1 MDLSVDTSSLR
12 LMSDLNRK
20 RCRRPSGSRTYSM
33 DVDSMHSLEAS
44 LPTPSPDGTAPAVFD
59 IVKKSSWSSLGHEV
73 SRKPKAVGLAA
84 SPMSPSSLSP
94 ASPSSPM
101 TSLQRVVI
109 SPASADECEE
119 SCFMNTS
126 AGFNSAR
133 DMSPEARS
141 SSRLDDQ
148 DSDTQMTLC
157 NVQRARHGRSG
168 SNRLDAEV
176 RHSSEHL
183 ASASGQTFAK
193 HQNDAQNT
201 RRLYPCD
208 NSSASSP
215 SVSPPGSPPSTP
227 SPTTPHNHMHHY
239 HLQHHKQ
246 HHHPLQ
252 TEAVMTTP
260 KCNVPGT
267 HFLHAPANGSH
278 RAAQLSPKASNFSI
292 AAILGGSCSSSSS
305 SSKTSSA
312 YFPLIRDM
320 RCRDHRDDSS
330 TEEPPTPSIT
340 PTPSSTSAAGDCE
353 VDVEIDVGSDSTSVT
368 SGKEA
373 SRISEV
379 KVSSDGESRDEV
391 TKIKCRLETKDLWD
405 KFHELGT
412 EMIITKTGRRMFP
425 TVRVSFTDLDPSSR
439 YCVLMDIVAVDSKRY
454 RYAYHRSSWLVAGKA
469 DPPLPARLH
478 LHPDSPFTG
487 EHLMKQTVSFEK
499 VKLTNNMLD
508 KNGHIILNSMHK
520 YQPRVHLIRKQE
532 HTKLPITSL
541 DDHDV
546 TTFVFPETVF
556 IAVTAYQNQLIPHM
570 NMLLKIPHMN
580 MLHKIPHM
588 NMLLKIP
595 HMNMLLKIPHMNM
608 LLKIPHMNMLL
619 KIPHMN
625 MLLKIPHMNMLL
637 KIPHMNMLL
646 KIPHMNMLLKIPHM
660 NKLLKIPHMNMLHKI
675 PQNSTY
681 EHVTQDSTYEHV
693 TQDSTYEHVTQDSTY
708 EHVTQDSTY
717 ENVTQDSTYEQFTQD
732 STYEH
737 VTQDSTYEH
746 VTQDSTYEHVTQDST
761 YEHVTQDST
770 KFHI

>member
-1 MDLSVDTSSLR
+1 
-12 LMSDLNRK
+12 MSDLNRK
-20 RCRRPSGSRTYSM
+20 RCRRPSGSGTYSM

-59 IVKKSSWSSLGHEV
+59 IVKKSSWSAVGHEV

-101 TSLQRVVI
+101 TSTQRVVI
-109 SPASADECEE
+109 SPAGADECEE
-119 SCFMNTS
+119 SCFINTS
-126 AGFNSAR
+126 AGFHSAR
-133 DMSPEARS
+133 DMSPEARA

-183 ASASGQTFAK
+183 ASASGQTFAM
-193 HQNDAQNT
+193 HQNDAQKN

-215 SVSPPGSPPSTP
+215 SVSPPGSPSSTP
-227 SPTTPHNHMHHY
+227 SPTTPHNHIHHY
-239 HLQHHKQ
+239 HQQHHKQ

-252 TEAVMTTP
+252 PEAVMTTS

-305 SSKTSSA
+305 SSKTSPA

-330 TEEPPTPSIT
+330 TEEPPTPTPSIT

-412 EMIITKTGRRMFP
+412 EMIITKTGSVKRQLTRGRVVLTSRSARHQSPMSRLFLLVFRLLQNKTDTIDSQSSAVSVSHLNQVTSSTVDMSTHPPSNP
-425 TVRVSFTDLDPSSR
+425 TRFRFNPHQVVVNSKLMQKKQLNDFMPHSF
-439 YCVLMDIVAVDSKRY
+439 
-454 RYAYHRSSWLVAGKA
+454 
-469 DPPLPARLH
+469 
-478 LHPDSPFTG
+478 
-487 EHLMKQTVSFEK
+487 
-499 VKLTNNMLD
+499 
-508 KNGHIILNSMHK
+508 
-520 YQPRVHLIRKQE
+520 
-532 HTKLPITSL
+532 
-541 DDHDV
+541 
-546 TTFVFPETVF
+546 FVFKSPSKPKPP
-556 IAVTAYQNQLIPHM
+556 IRSI
-570 NMLLKIPHMN
+570 
-580 MLHKIPHM
+580 
-588 NMLLKIP
+588 
-595 HMNMLLKIPHMNM
+595 
-608 LLKIPHMNMLL
+608 
-619 KIPHMN
+619 
-625 MLLKIPHMNMLL
+625 
-637 KIPHMNMLL
+637 
-646 KIPHMNMLLKIPHM
+646 
-660 NKLLKIPHMNMLHKI
+660 
-675 PQNSTY
+675 
-681 EHVTQDSTYEHV
+681 
-693 TQDSTYEHVTQDSTY
+693 
-708 EHVTQDSTY
+708 
-717 ENVTQDSTYEQFTQD
+717 
-732 STYEH
+732 
-737 VTQDSTYEH
+737 
-746 VTQDSTYEHVTQDST
+746 
-761 YEHVTQDST
+761 
-770 KFHI
+770 

>member
-20 RCRRPSGSRTYSM
+20 RCRRPSGSGTYSM

-59 IVKKSSWSSLGHEV
+59 IVKKSSWSAVGHEV
-73 SRKPKAVGLAA
+73 SRKPKAVGLTA

-101 TSLQRVVI
+101 TSSQRVVI

-126 AGFNSAR
+126 AGFHSAR
-133 DMSPEARS
+133 DMSPEARA

-183 ASASGQTFAK
+183 ASASGQTFAM

-215 SVSPPGSPPSTP
+215 SVSPPGSPSSTP
-227 SPTTPHNHMHHY
+227 SPTTPHNHIHHY
-239 HLQHHKQ
+239 HQQHHKQ

-252 TEAVMTTP
+252 PEAVMTTS

-305 SSKTSSA
+305 SKTSSA

-330 TEEPPTPSIT
+330 TEEPPTPTPSIT

-373 SRISEV
+373 SRISDV

-556 IAVTAYQNQLIPHM
+556 IAVTAYQNQLITK
-570 NMLLKIPHMN
+570 LKI
-580 MLHKIPHM
+580 
-588 NMLLKIP
+588 
-595 HMNMLLKIPHMNM
+595 
-608 LLKIPHMNMLL
+608 
-619 KIPHMN
+619 
-625 MLLKIPHMNMLL
+625 
-637 KIPHMNMLL
+637 
-646 KIPHMNMLLKIPHM
+646 
-660 NKLLKIPHMNMLHKI
+660 
-675 PQNSTY
+675 
-681 EHVTQDSTYEHV
+681 DSNPFAKGFR
-693 TQDSTYEHVTQDSTY
+693 DSSRLTEFDR
-708 EHVTQDSTY
+708 
-717 ENVTQDSTYEQFTQD
+717 
-732 STYEH
+732 
-737 VTQDSTYEH
+737 
-746 VTQDSTYEHVTQDST
+746 
-761 YEHVTQDST
+761 
-770 KFHI
+770 